1 MKVQKRV
8 ILTVLVAFVNA
19 YGLRSQ
25 TEQKDVSR
33 LLVDGKYEEQ
43 CGNNKIIN
51 WHTHCEMSKDTT
63 VAIGFYPYQIK
74 YPKPNVIHLNFY
86 SEMDVEA
93 DFVIDGVEQPYM
105 AMTCAT
111 DLGQDGNSTIHE
123 NFMTNEFDYP
133 VGKDSV
139 LLEVKFTSN
148 GYDLTD
154 YGCLQTWVKPDLP
167 MIYFTWHYLN
177 EVNTE
182 RTWSVEHTDA
192 YLHPYKFFMR
202 KTRRGNTTK

>member
-1 MKVQKRV
+1 MKVQKKI
-8 ILTVLVAFVNA
+8 ILTVLVAFINA

-33 LLVDGKYEEQ
+33 LLVDGKYEGQ
-43 CGNNKIIN
+43 CGDNKIIN

-63 VAIGFYPYQIK
+63 VGSWFYPYQIK

-86 SEMDVEA
+86 SEMDANA

-111 DLGQDGNSTIHE
+111 DLGVDGNSRIHE

-139 LLEVKFTSN
+139 LLEIKFSTTV
-148 GYDLTD
+148 YDFTD
-154 YGCLQTWVKPDLP
+154 YGCIETWVKPDLP

-182 RTWSVEHTDA
+182 RTWSVEHSDA
-192 YLHPYKFFMR
+192 YLHPYNFFMR
-202 KTRRGNTTK
+202 KPR